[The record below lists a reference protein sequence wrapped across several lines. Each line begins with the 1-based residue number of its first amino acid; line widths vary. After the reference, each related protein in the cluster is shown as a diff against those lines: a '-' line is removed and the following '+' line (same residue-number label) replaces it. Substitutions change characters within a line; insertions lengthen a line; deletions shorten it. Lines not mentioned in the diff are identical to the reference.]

1 MVSAPPKREFEFRE
15 KKLKYGSFYGNRIN
29 VSSFQAF
36 HGSSIGNWHC
46 ILREGLKN
54 YSGTSKMR

>member
-29 VSSFQAF
+29 VSSFKPSMEVPLEIGIAF
-36 HGSSIGNWHC
+36 S
-46 ILREGLKN
+46 EKV
-54 YSGTSKMR
+54 